1 MSDAYSSMPPQGGN
15 PRDRITS
22 ALMQIQQPPP
32 APAGGAMQ
40 SLAGSMPQAPL
51 GVMPQSQPAAL
62 GAAAPPAGAMG
73 PIGGAYQPGLRLPGI
88 MPPGQLPLGMA
99 PQQQQPGQ
107 QGVQQPY

>member
-1 MSDAYSSMPPQGGN
+1 MSPQGGDQRN
-15 PRDRITS
+15 RITQ

-40 SLAGSMPQAPL
+40 SLAGSVPQQPL
-51 GVMPQSQPAAL
+51 GMLPQSQPAAL
-62 GAAAPPAGAMG
+62 GAAGPPMGAMG
-73 PIGGAYQPGLRLPGI
+73 PVGGPMQPGLRLPGI
-88 MPPGQLPLGMA
+88 TPPGQLPLGMA